1 MAGNL
6 ASDENQLTE
15 HPGLGATPPEGR
27 AMTEPSTPRPV
38 PGPPRPGP
46 RPDQAPPPTGAGA
59 GTASSADP
67 FADLAERPIAEH
79 VAVFETEHA
88 RLERELGTIDQL

>member
-1 MAGNL
+1 
-6 ASDENQLTE
+6 
-15 HPGLGATPPEGR
+15 
-27 AMTEPSTPRPV
+27 MTEPSPSRPV

-46 RPDQAPPPTGAGA
+46 RPGDDASAPAPDVGAEDRF
-59 GTASSADP
+59 T
-67 FADLAERPIAEH
+67 DLADRPIAEH

>member
-1 MAGNL
+1 
-6 ASDENQLTE
+6 
-15 HPGLGATPPEGR
+15 
-27 AMTEPSTPRPV
+27 MTEPSPKRQL

-46 RPDQAPPPTGAGA
+46 GPGGSAPATAPESEPAEE
-59 GTASSADP
+59 GTLQPKAA
-67 FADLAERPIAEH
+67 FADLAQRPIAEH